1 MNILVREPTRITY
14 HAATC
19 LDNICTNIEGGSV
32 RVVQPHFI
40 LSYAITTMKK
50 KEVLVKTIQLF

>member
-32 RVVQPHFI
+32 RVVHPHFI
-40 LSYAITTMKK
+40 LSYAIPTMIK
-50 KEVLVKTIQLF
+50 